1 MLVRYTAD
9 LSFPD
14 GSPAADY
21 TTPVCLRGSNQYVR
35 LFTDSTGSTPLTNPL
50 TTDSEGN
57 GLFYAAP
64 GDYVSTIAGTMFD
77 YRIDPSFTGVVWPG
91 LWVHDQ
97 TVAASVWSVAHRF
110 GSFPQVTVKVVN
122 EVVYAD
128 VAYPDDEHVTIT
140 FGDPVTGTAYLR
152 R

>member
-1 MLVRYTAD
+1 VLVLYDAD

-21 TTPVCLRGSNQYVR
+21 TVPVCLRGSNQYAR
-35 LFTDSTGSTPLTNPL
+35 LFTDSTGDTPLDNPL

-57 GLFYAAP
+57 GMFYASP
-64 GDYVSTIAGTMFD
+64 GDYVSMIAGTIFD
-77 YRIDPSFTGVVWPG
+77 YRISTSFVGSVWPN

-97 TVAASVWSVAHRF
+97 AITASTWAIPHRF
-110 GSFPQVTVKVVN
+110 GSFPQVSIKVAN

-128 VAYPDDEHVTIT
+128 VAYPDDEHVTIS